1 MYLAQAMAENGRQR
15 QRRQIE
21 LDGITTSY
29 FACGACEYITTDDY
43 SIAVI
48 NDMTESCPICN
59 AAARIG
65 KFSYKTGQVFLD

>member
-1 MYLAQAMAENGRQR
+1 MYLAQAMASSGRKR

-21 LDGITTSY
+21 LDGINASY
-29 FACGACEYITTDDY
+29 FACGACDYITTNDY

-65 KFSYKTGQVFLD
+65 TYNLLRSTND